1 MLTSL
6 EFVLI
11 RKIPP
16 KMASDFAIPKLFRDK
31 LSPPLPVQER
41 LNVSSDSTVALT
53 NTSHSLSGPWF
64 APFENGELV
73 WNKRMLDT
81 FYRSISEA

>member
-41 LNVSSDSTVALT
+41 LNVSSDSTVALKQT
-53 NTSHSLSGPWF
+53 HPIVSLDLGLLLLKM
-64 APFENGELV
+64 ENWCGTKEC
-73 WNKRMLDT
+73 
-81 FYRSISEA
+81 